1 MSPKHGMTLFIGI
14 FTFVGGAFFA
24 AGLAFYVETINFK
37 RTASKAEGIVYDI
50 ETRSDSD
57 GSSYYP
63 MVRFTPEG
71 AEEPVEFTGGIG
83 SNPSSYKRNQ
93 KVKVIYDAANPE
105 KARIDSFFETA
116 LFPLVFSGMGGIFLA
131 IGLGFL
137 ISGIRN
143 KRNDEWLRLFG
154 KQVTAKITGVEY
166 DTSFK
171 VNGQSPWRITAQWHN
186 PNTNEVHVFRSD
198 HIWFNPSQYI
208 TGEEITVLIDPKN
221 PKKYDVD
228 LRFLPKMA

>member
-14 FTFVGGAFFA
+14 FTFVGGTFFA
-24 AGLAFYVETINFK
+24 IGLALFTESVNFK
-37 RTASKAEGIVYDI
+37 RTASSAEGVVYDI

-63 MVRFTPEG
+63 MVRFTPAG
-71 AEEPVEFTGGIG
+71 AEEPVEFTGGVG
-83 SNPSSYKRNQ
+83 SNPSSYKRDQ
-93 KVKVIYDAANPE
+93 KVKVIYDPKNPE

-137 ISGIRN
+137 ISRIKDRQ
-143 KRNDEWLRLFG
+143 NDAWLRLNG

-186 PNTNEVHVFRSD
+186 PNTNQVHVFRSD
-198 HIWFNPSQYI
+198 QIWFDPSPYI
-208 TGEEITVLIDPKN
+208 ETEEITVLIDPKN
-221 PKKYDVD
+221 LKKYDVD